1 MNTYCSRCSSVLTPS
16 RRVIVVALVLVS
28 LFICYTVYYPNK
40 NTTAVRITS
49 EAVYPESIQL
59 QNISE
64 IIHKRLNYLQNPR
77 DCKTVRKLA
86 CKFDEA
92 CGYGCQVHHV
102 VFCLIIAYATERT
115 LVLEKGSGIYKGHT
129 WEQVF
134 LPLSDTCTST
144 DGKTQGNWPET
155 SPVQVL
161 HVPRINKLTP
171 QPDYIPMAIPA
182 EFAPHLVR
190 LHPDPSAWWIAQFLQ
205 YVMRYQPTTQ
215 LMIEET
221 MAALKISIGHTVGV
235 HVRRTDKYKEAKLRN
250 LTDYMAVVNKY
261 YDQRHVD
268 KRRVFLASDEMEVIQ
283 EARRNYPEYEI
294 VVNEK
299 AVASAGLATRFTEN
313 SLNGV
318 IVDTHI
324 LSQMDFL
331 VCTFSSNVCRLAY
344 EMKMAL
350 NPRTALNYKS
360 LDNKFFYAASQI
372 GRNVVEMPRYSF
384 LGGLE

>member
-1 MNTYCSRCSSVLTPS
+1 MSIPNK
-16 RRVIVVALVLVS
+16 RVICCGLVLVS
-28 LFICYTVYYPNK
+28 LFICYMVYYPDNK
-40 NTTAVRITS
+40 NTFAVRL
-49 EAVYPESIQL
+49 EAPDPEMIKL
-59 QNISE
+59 QHLSE
-64 IIHKRLNYLQNPR
+64 ILHKRLNYLQNPP
-77 DCKTVRKLA
+77 DCTTARKLA

-102 VFCLIIAYATERT
+102 VFCLIVAYATERT
-115 LVLEKGSGIYKGHT
+115 LVLEKGAGIYKGHT
-129 WEQVF
+129 WDQVF

-144 DGKTQGNWPET
+144 DGPTQTNWPET

-161 HVPRINKLTP
+161 HVPRIDKIEP
-171 QPDYIPMAIPA
+171 QPEYIPMAIPA

-205 YVMRYQPTTQ
+205 YVMRYQPSTHA
-215 LMIEET
+215 MIEET
-221 MAALKISIGHTVGV
+221 MAALNISTGHTVGV

-250 LTDYMAVVNKY
+250 LTDYMTVVDKY
-261 YDQRHVD
+261 YDQREGD
-268 KRRVFLASDEMEVIQ
+268 KRRIFLASDEMEVIQ

-294 VVNEK
+294 VVNER
-299 AVASAGLATRFTEN
+299 AVASAGLATRFSED

-350 NPRTALNYKS
+350 NPRTARNYKS
-360 LDNKFFYAASQI
+360 LDHAFFFAASHI
-372 GRNVVEMPRYSF
+372 GRTVVEMPRYSF
-384 LGGLE
+384 LGEHSNKEST